1 MVPTQILGW
10 EVKYNGI
17 TLKVEI
23 VACLGDTLTVFEDK
37 LHAIELG
44 LRKMFSGGYEKRLI
58 NILSDCKDS
67 ILAISVVG
75 IRSKLMVL
83 ECLNVL
89 KSFTCHNKFTWV
101 WGHTGIVGM
110 KLLEEG
116 QQHIHASTQSPYKI
130 LSYKF
135 LTKHSGL

>member
-1 MVPTQILGW
+1 
-10 EVKYNGI
+10 
-17 TLKVEI
+17 
-23 VACLGDTLTVFEDK
+23 
-37 LHAIELG
+37 
-44 LRKMFSGGYEKRLI
+44 MFSGGYEKRLI
-58 NILSDCKDS
+58 NILSNSKDS

-130 LSYKF
+130 RSYKF
-135 LTKHSGL
+135 LTKHSGLRLNPLLPVEIARLPLYLLDMLRRFPDIHLILFFLV